1 MSKKINAVLGLILVT
16 AFLIHIIYEIFAYLT
31 FYYNPVFTRAI
42 ADSAMS
48 IAILHILFSGF
59 ILFISHDKGMG
70 MRYFK
75 LNIRTL
81 LQRISAI
88 AIAVIIVLHVNT
100 FSILKESS
108 AKNMFLFAAVIILQV
123 LFYAVVLFH
132 ISVSLSNALI
142 TLGILSSDRSRK
154 RLDVIV
160 SAVCILLFIA
170 ASVIVVRTQLIMFS
184 PSFAGGTV

>member
-1 MSKKINAVLGLILVT
+1 MSKKINAVLGLVLTTV
-16 AFLIHIIYEIFAYLT
+16 FLIHIIYEIFAFLT
-31 FYYNPVFTRAI
+31 FYYNPATTKAI
-42 ADSAMS
+42 AYSTMC
-48 IAILHILFSGF
+48 IAILHILFSAF
-59 ILFISHDKGMG
+59 IIFISHDKGMG
-70 MRYFK
+70 MKYLR

-88 AIAVIIVLHVNT
+88 AIAVIMVLHINT

-142 TLGILSSDRSRK
+142 TLGILSSDRFRK

-160 SAVCILLFIA
+160 STVCILLFIA

-184 PSFAGGTV
+184 PSFSGGAV